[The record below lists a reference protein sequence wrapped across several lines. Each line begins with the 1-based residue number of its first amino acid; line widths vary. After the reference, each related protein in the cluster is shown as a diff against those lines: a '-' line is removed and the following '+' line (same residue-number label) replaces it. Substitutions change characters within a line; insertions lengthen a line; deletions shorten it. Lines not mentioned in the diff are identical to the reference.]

1 MRAPKIRVNMKNKE
15 QHPRT
20 VSINQKQQLQCRQ
33 ARLKA
38 LKWLTE
44 RFPKAFDTS
53 EQIFPLSIG
62 VMNDILAYAEEAAA
76 AGISKAKLREALVV
90 FTRRIDYL
98 ASLKAQGIR
107 VNLQGEPCGEVTEE
121 EALLAA
127 QKIKKRIEKNIKN
140 QHKTYFEAAP
150 KYQYPDAPA
159 YKESPKKTEIVFKS
173 KPMRTMDPSAVE
185 RLKSK
190 LGLHKKEELV
200 D

>member
-1 MRAPKIRVNMKNKE
+1 MKNKE

-20 VSINQKQQLQCRQ
+20 VSINHKQKLQCRH
-33 ARLKA
+33 ARQKA
-38 LKWLTE
+38 LKWLLE

-62 VMNDILAYAEEAAA
+62 VMNDILAYADEAAE
-76 AGISKAKLREALVV
+76 AGISKAKLREAIVV

-107 VNLQGEPCGEVTEE
+107 INLQGEPCGEVTEE

-140 QHKTYFEAAP
+140 QFRASAETSSKYIQAEASMV
-150 KYQYPDAPA
+150 KD
-159 YKESPKKTEIVFKS
+159 SPKKTEIVFKS
-173 KPMRTMDPSAVE
+173 RPTRSMDPGAVE

-190 LGLHKKEELV
+190 LGLNKKEEV
-200 D
+200 ID